1 MPKQTGSWIK
11 KQSKGSDTYSTQKSI
26 TVANIFHSDR
36 QKKNG
41 EKHKPTNHVK
51 YYWISL
57 RFQRG
62 ENEVKNK

>member
-36 QKKNG
+36 QKMEKSTNLQIMLSIIELVWDFKG
-41 EKHKPTNHVK
+41 EKMK
-51 YYWISL
+51 
-57 RFQRG
+57 
-62 ENEVKNK
+62 